1 MSDTPN
7 LDWLAADL
15 HYNLWTAVLML
26 DAVVPCG
33 SASAQHCGCCATDTV
48 RMRQQLRRDRLP
60 GRQSRMV
67 LLCSGCDRAA
77 SGLTLPPD
85 WT

>member
-7 LDWLAADL
+7 LDWLAADF
-15 HYNLWTAVLML
+15 HYDLWTAVLIL
-26 DAVVPCG
+26 DAIVPCG
-33 SASAQHCGCCATDTV
+33 STSAEHCGCCATETV
-48 RMRQQLRRDRLP
+48 RMRQQIRRDRLP

-67 LLCSGCDRAA
+67 RLCTGCDWTA
-77 SGLTLPPD
+77 SSLTVPQG

>member
-1 MSDTPN
+1 MSETPN
-7 LDWLAADL
+7 LDGLAAD
-15 HYNLWTAVLML
+15 HYYDLWTAVLVL
-26 DAVVPCG
+26 DAIVPCG

-67 LLCSGCDRAA
+67 LLCSRCDRAA
-77 SGLTLPPD
+77 SALALPPD